1 MKEVDLPDGTIAE
14 FPDEM
19 SDVAIAQVLRSKFA
33 KTAAPEPVKQLPSN
47 LAIEER
53 LRQREI
59 DQTGR
64 PLARQVGLAGRY
76 AIEGAAAL
84 PAMVANPIAAASN
97 YAFGTN
103 IPEQNQAVT
112 QLLTRAGLPEPQDST
127 ERVVGDV
134 SRAVAGLGT
143 GAPIAR
149 LAGAPQYI
157 VNALGR
163 NLGTQTASTVGSA
176 AAAGEAR
183 EGGYGAGTQLAAGI
197 IGGVLPV
204 GGIQSTARGLR
215 SLIEGG
221 IEAGKP
227 FTTSGRNQI
236 VGGVLA
242 QSADDVGQAINN
254 IRNVREF
261 VPGSPVTT
269 AEAAGDAGIASLQR
283 GFRNQGANPFSD
295 IESQQNAA
303 RQSVVSKL
311 ARTPQELEMAIA
323 NRSATTAPLYE
334 VAKKESLIGK
344 NFSEII
350 KKIDSAIE
358 NVGTE
363 TQAGQELA
371 RIKRTIKDSLPKV
384 KTVETGLLDAEGS
397 PITRQTASNLTQG
410 GLIQL
415 YRETRDKAQKISELD
430 GAYPAAVSGVIK
442 PIVHDLGQLLEK
454 QSPNFKKANDAYR
467 ALSPEINR
475 MQILQDLKNKVSLT
489 AAPDVRTG
497 YEFLSQPKL
506 TSALRDV
513 DGELAKTLTPEQ
525 LDQLNNVRLDAER
538 SASLNARNIRA
549 SGSDTAQNLNGG
561 KVVRQFLS
569 EHAVGRLPLGI
580 GRVLQ
585 SMSEKQINELT
596 MEALKDPQLAR
607 RLLVELR
614 PETARQSLS
623 GAATQKLTA
632 QLLGS
637 IRGTISTPTE
647 QVQQ

>member
-19 SDVAIAQVLRSKFA
+19 SDVAIAQVLRSKFSKA
-33 KTAAPEPVKQLPSN
+33 AAPEPVAQQEPSFGQRLADSFATRKELGRQL
-47 LAIEER
+47 
-53 LRQREI
+53 
-59 DQTGR
+59 
-64 PLARQVGLAGRY
+64 GLAGRY

-97 YAFGTN
+97 YAFGTK
-103 IPEQNQAVT
+103 IPEQNQAVS

-143 GAPIAR
+143 GAPIAK
-149 LAGAPQYI
+149 LVGAPQYV
-157 VNALGR
+157 VNALGS

-183 EGGYGAGTQLAAGI
+183 EGGYDAGTQLAAGL

-254 IRNVREF
+254 IKNIREF

-269 AEAAGDAGIASLQR
+269 AEAAGDAGIAALQR
-283 GFRNQGANPFSD
+283 GFRNQAPKTFAD

-303 RQSVVSKL
+303 RNVVFDKL
-311 ARTPQELEMAIA
+311 AKTKPVLTAMREQRDAI
-323 NRSATTAPLYE
+323 TAPLR
-334 VAKKESLIGK
+334 
-344 NFSEII
+344 
-350 KKIDSAIE
+350 DSAFASKKDIIP
-358 NVGTE
+358 TE
-363 TQAGQELA
+363 PIDK
-371 RIKRTIKDSLPKV
+371 IKMIMN
-384 KTVETGLLDAEGS
+384 S
-397 PITRQTASNLTQG
+397 PVS
-410 GLIQL
+410 
-415 YRETRDKAQKISELD
+415 ERD
-430 GAYPAAVSGVIK
+430 AVSTAMKWAKGKLTGVKDPERLYAIRQDINDAMQGKFDSDKPALRLAKSQLKEVKDALDLSIERGAPGFKAYVEKYAAESK
-442 PIVHDLGQLLEK
+442 PINQTE
-454 QSPNFKKANDAYR
+454 
-467 ALSPEINR
+467 
-475 MQILQDLKNKVSLT
+475 ILQDLRNSVSLT
-489 AAPDVRTG
+489 GSPDIKTG

-506 TSALRDV
+506 TSALRDT
-513 DGELAKTLTPEQ
+513 DGQLSRTLTPEQ
-525 LDQLNNVRLDAER
+525 LSQLNNVRLDAER

-561 KVVRQFLS
+561 KVVKQFLS

-607 RLLVELR
+607 RLLVELK

-637 IRGTISTPTE
+637 IRGIISTPTE

>member
-33 KTAAPEPVKQLPSN
+33 KTAAPEPVAQQEPSFGQRLADSFATRKELGRQL
-47 LAIEER
+47 
-53 LRQREI
+53 
-59 DQTGR
+59 
-64 PLARQVGLAGRY
+64 GLAGRY

-103 IPEQNQAVT
+103 IPEQNQAVS
-112 QLLTRAGLPEPQDST
+112 QFLTRAGLPEPQDST

-149 LAGAPQYI
+149 LAGAPQYV
-157 VNALGR
+157 VNALGS

-176 AAAGEAR
+176 AAAGVAR
-183 EGGYGAGTQLAAGI
+183 ESGYGAGTQLAAGL

-204 GGIQSTARGLR
+204 GGYQSTARGLK
-215 SLIEGG
+215 SIIEGG
-221 IEAGKP
+221 KEAVRP

-242 QSADDVGQAINN
+242 QSADDVGQAVNN

-261 VPGSPVTT
+261 VSGSPVTT
-269 AEAAGDAGIASLQR
+269 AEAAGDAGIAALQR
-283 GFRNQGANPFSD
+283 GFRNQAPKTFAD

-303 RQSVVSKL
+303 RNVVFDEL
-311 ARTPQELEMAIA
+311 AKTKPVLTKMREQRDAV
-323 NRSATTAPLYE
+323 TAPLRD
-334 VAKKESLIGK
+334 AAFASKKDIIPTEPIDKIKMIMNSPL
-344 NFSEII
+344 SE
-350 KKIDSAIE
+350 
-358 NVGTE
+358 
-363 TQAGQELA
+363 
-371 RIKRTIKDSLPKV
+371 
-384 KTVETGLLDAEGS
+384 
-397 PITRQTASNLTQG
+397 
-410 GLIQL
+410 
-415 YRETRDKAQKISELD
+415 RD
-430 GAYPAAVSGVIK
+430 AVSTAMKWAKGKLNGVKDPERLYAIRQDINDAMQGKFDSDKPALRLAKSQLKEVKDALDLSIERGAPGFKAYVEKYAAESK
-442 PIVHDLGQLLEK
+442 PINQTE
-454 QSPNFKKANDAYR
+454 
-467 ALSPEINR
+467 
-475 MQILQDLKNKVSLT
+475 ILQDLRNSVSLT
-489 AAPDVRTG
+489 GSPDRKTG

-506 TSALRDV
+506 TSALRDT
-513 DGELAKTLTPEQ
+513 DGQLSRTLTPEQ
-525 LDQLNNVRLDAER
+525 LGQLNNVRLDAER

-549 SGSDTAQNLNGG
+549 SGSDTVQNLNGG

-607 RLLVELR
+607 RLLVELK

-637 IRGTISTPTE
+637 IRGTLSTPTE